1 MWIAQENIWFP
12 ESILLIRL
20 EERWKGMKHLHKS
33 WQDES
38 NIKSFAHPKCLIIWN
53 GTFVCNPRLVFILA
67 GMQGFCIIYWSVQ
80 AAHRCSMCHP
90 HQKWL
95 WNSNSISNRLHSM
108 KLEKKR
114 VRNLKHYWKSR
125 EKINQMWNNN
135 SKIGKKMSRGKI
147 SPLFLLFSNLIMHN
161 STNIC

>member
-1 MWIAQENIWFP
+1 
-12 ESILLIRL
+12 
-20 EERWKGMKHLHKS
+20 
-33 WQDES
+33 
-38 NIKSFAHPKCLIIWN
+38 
-53 GTFVCNPRLVFILA
+53 
-67 GMQGFCIIYWSVQ
+67 
-80 AAHRCSMCHP
+80 MCHP